1 MNKTVKGI
9 IGLSAVLVVL
19 GGGFAALKLTEP
31 KDGGESSQPETSENA
46 ETPVSLIRDETVEG
60 TDPSTGADLKGV
72 VKSVHVKNQTDEFDV
87 VQKPKEE
94 GKDYVTYTI
103 DGYQDV
109 VMKDSVIGT
118 LAHNA
123 NGLKSTQTIEENCT
137 ENGIDIA
144 KFGLAEPV
152 ITVDLTYE
160 TGAEFRLLI
169 GNETPMGG
177 TTYVMID
184 GTDDVYTVQ
193 SSTLANYSKTI
204 NELVETEILDAPD
217 DYPIVNS
224 LRIQRQDIDY
234 DLLLEYVGDSDT
246 NYSGGTSATHKM
258 VEPTDAE
265 ISVERSIN
273 VTTGMFGLT
282 AEDIF
287 AVHCGEEEIA
297 EAGLRDPFCTVTM
310 DCADGNVYNLLL
322 SETFI
327 DETYGKCCYAMM
339 EGGNVIFIVTAEKA
353 VWAEL
358 QPGDILSGMYISNY
372 VWSISELDLTCG
384 GEKYSFRISQI
395 DPDAELENPKVSDFK
410 VTLNGAEIETE
421 RYRQLYSFILSS
433 DAETFA
439 LDETVPDTDPMVV
452 LEFYDWYRDER
463 VKVEFYEYSAMSALV
478 VINGESKF
486 FTSKAY
492 VRTLMENAAIVTT
505 DQEYKTTW

>member
-9 IGLSAVLVVL
+9 IGLSAALVVL

-31 KDGGESSQPETSENA
+31 KENKPSAPETSENVEPTVA
-46 ETPVSLIRDETVEG
+46 LIRDETVEG
-60 TDPSTGADLKGV
+60 TDPATGADLKGV
-72 VKSVHVKNQTDEFDV
+72 VKSVHVKNKTDEFDV

-94 GKDYVTYTI
+94 GADYVTYTI

-144 KFGLAEPV
+144 KFGLADPA

-160 TGAEFRLLI
+160 TGAEFTLLI

-177 TTYVMID
+177 TTYVMIE
-184 GTDDVYTVQ
+184 GTDSVYTVQ

-204 NELVETEILDAPD
+204 NEFVETELLDAPEE
-217 DYPIVNS
+217 YPIVNS

-234 DLLLEYVGDSDT
+234 DLVLEYMGDNQST
-246 NYSGGTSATHKM
+246 YAGGTSATHRM
-258 VEPTDAE
+258 TEPTEAE
-265 ISVERSIN
+265 ISVERSVS
-273 VTTGMFGLT
+273 VTTGMFGLS
-282 AEDIF
+282 AEDIY

-310 DCADGNVYNLLL
+310 DCDDGNAYTLLL

-372 VWSISELDLTCG
+372 VWSISELDLKCG
-384 GEKYSFRISQI
+384 GEEYSFRISQV
-395 DPDAELENPKVSDFK
+395 DPEAELESPKVTDFK
-410 VTLNGAEIETE
+410 TTLNGAEIDTE

-439 LDETVPDTDPMVV
+439 LGEEVPDSDPMAV

-463 VKVEFYEYSAMSALV
+463 VKVEFYDYSAMSALV

-492 VRTLMENAAIVTT
+492 VRTLADNAAIVNT
-505 DQEYKTTW
+505 DQELKTTW

>member
-9 IGLSAVLVVL
+9 IGLSAVLAVL

-31 KDGGESSQPETSENA
+31 KEEESSVPETSDNIEP
-46 ETPVSLIRDETVEG
+46 TVSLIRDVTVEG
-60 TDPSTGADLKGV
+60 IDPSTGVELKGV
-72 VKSVHVKNQTDEFDV
+72 VKTVHVKNQTDEFDV

-109 VMKDSVIGT
+109 VMKDSIIGT

-160 TGAEFRLLI
+160 TGAEFTLLI

-177 TTYVMID
+177 TTYVMIE
-184 GTDDVYTVQ
+184 GTDNVYTVQ
-193 SSTLANYSKTI
+193 SSALANYRKTL
-204 NELVETEILDAPD
+204 NEFVETELLDAPAE
-217 DYPIVNS
+217 YPIVNS
-224 LRIQRQDIDY
+224 LRVQRQDIDY
-234 DLLLEYVGDSDT
+234 DLLLEYRGERDS
-246 NYSGGTSATHKM
+246 NYEGGTSATHKM
-258 VEPTDAE
+258 KEPTEAD
-265 ISVERSIN
+265 ISVENSIG
-273 VTTGMFGLT
+273 VTTGMFGLS

-297 EAGLRDPFCTVTM
+297 EAGLREPFCTVTM
-310 DCADGNVYNLLL
+310 DCDDGNAYKLLL

-372 VWSISELDLTCG
+372 VWSISELDLKCG
-384 GEKYSFRISQI
+384 EEEYSFRISQI
-395 DPDAELENPKVSDFK
+395 DPDAELESPKAGDFRT
-410 VTLNGAEIETE
+410 TLNGAEIETE

-439 LDETVPDTDPMVV
+439 LGEAIPASEPMVL

-486 FTSKAY
+486 LTSKAY
-492 VRTLMENAAIVTT
+492 VKTLAENAAIVTT
-505 DQEYKTTW
+505 DQDYKTTW

>member
-9 IGLSAVLVVL
+9 IGLSAALAVL

-31 KDGGESSQPETSENA
+31 KEEESSVPETSENT
-46 ETPVSLIRDETVEG
+46 EPTITLIRDETVEG
-60 TDPSTGADLKGV
+60 TDPGTGADLKGV

-109 VMKDSVIGT
+109 VMKDSIIGT

-123 NGLKSTQTIEENCT
+123 NGLKSKQTIEESCT

-144 KFGLAEPV
+144 KFGLADPV

-160 TGAEFRLLI
+160 TGAVFTLLI

-177 TTYVMID
+177 TTYVMVE
-184 GTDDVYTVQ
+184 GTDSVYAVQ

-204 NELVETEILDAPD
+204 NEFVENKLLDAPD
-217 DYPIVNS
+217 ETPIVNS

-234 DLLLEYVGDSDT
+234 DLLLEYDDT
-246 NYSGGTSATHKM
+246 AQSTYAGGTSASHRMK
-258 VEPTDAE
+258 EPTVAD

-273 VTTGMFGLT
+273 VTTGMFGLS
-282 AEDIF
+282 AEDIY
-287 AVHCGEEEIA
+287 AVHCGGEEIA

-310 DCADGNVYNLLL
+310 DCDDGNVYRLLL

-353 VWAEL
+353 IWAEL
-358 QPGDILSGMYISNY
+358 QPVDILSGMYISNY
-372 VWSISELDLTCG
+372 VWSISELDLKCG
-384 GEKYSFRISQI
+384 GEEYSFRISQI
-395 DPDAELENPKVSDFK
+395 DPDAELESPKVTDFR

-439 LDETVPDTDPMVV
+439 LDETIPGGEPMVD

-492 VRTLMENAAIVTT
+492 VKTLAENAAIVTT
-505 DQEYKTTW
+505 DQELKTTW